1 MEENTLFWIQ
11 NIIVSLTLQKDY
23 TLVLIYV
30 LTLFLVVPTVD
41 DFANTLLG
49 LEKKYIDEDTQVDGG
64 LIDSYVA
71 GHDQEKLKESVGL
84 RVGTVFDHQ
93 FAYGFVITNELLN
106 NQNIERCLRRTLST
120 QESMITSKIQEDMNA
135 LPVS

>member
-1 MEENTLFWIQ
+1 MAFIEIKRAHLSNFFLGLHY
-11 NIIVSLTLQKDY
+11 NDVSLFY
-23 TLVLIYV
+23 
-30 LTLFLVVPTVD
+30 LVVPTVD

-49 LEKKYIDEDTQVDGG
+49 TEKRFIDEDTVVDGG

-71 GHDQEKLKESVGL
+71 GHDQDKLKESVGL

-93 FAYGFVITNELLN
+93 FAYGFVITNELLT

-120 QESMITSKIQEDMNA
+120 EESMITTKIQEDMNA
-135 LPVS
+135 LPVSPFL